1 MNNKH
6 TLLLLAIIPL
16 AWLACHNKKKKEIL
30 QDVSITRQTSF
41 NNLFLDSTRLENF
54 INNNDTFK
62 NYRTQYFDFYKQ
74 RNYEYA
80 WFDSAGLAEQAGNFI
95 NLLDNTI
102 TSLADSTLYNEKL
115 YRLYNGL
122 AGADSLQYRDSIPE
136 AEMYLTGQFFA
147 YAAKVYKGTDSDIV
161 NLGWFIPRKKV
172 NITAL
177 LDSLIE
183 TKATETDQFVPLN
196 SQYKKLEAFLPKYYA
211 LQKKTVWD
219 SIPKPAKLLHV
230 GAKADII
237 PAIKQRL
244 LDLGDLTYNDSTN
257 VFDTALLPA
266 VKSFQ
271 RRMGLGDD
279 GVIGSKMVDEL
290 NVPINTRVQQILV
303 NLERLRWMPADTDSN
318 YVFVNIPEY
327 KLYVHD
333 SGKVSFTMNVIVGS
347 AANNTVIFNGKLKYV
362 VFAPYWN
369 VPPSIVQKEVLPGI
383 KRDRNYLAK
392 NNMEVTGH
400 SDGLPIVRQKPGAK
414 NSLGLVKFLFP
425 NSYNIYFHDTPNRTL
440 FTESSRSLSHG
451 CIRLGE
457 PKKFAEFLLRDD
469 TVRYSSHKIDSLMHN
484 PKETWVTLKKTLP
497 VFIGYFTA
505 WVDKDGILNFRKDIY
520 KHDDAM
526 AAKLFIQK

>member
-1 MNNKH
+1 
-6 TLLLLAIIPL
+6 
-16 AWLACHNKKKKEIL
+16 
-30 QDVSITRQTSF
+30 
-41 NNLFLDSTRLENF
+41 
-54 INNNDTFK
+54 
-62 NYRTQYFDFYKQ
+62 
-74 RNYEYA
+74 
-80 WFDSAGLAEQAGNFI
+80 
-95 NLLDNTI
+95 
-102 TSLADSTLYNEKL
+102 
-115 YRLYNGL
+115 
-122 AGADSLQYRDSIPE
+122 
-136 AEMYLTGQFFA
+136 
-147 YAAKVYKGTDSDIV
+147 
-161 NLGWFIPRKKV
+161 
-172 NITAL
+172 
-177 LDSLIE
+177 
-183 TKATETDQFVPLN
+183 
-196 SQYKKLEAFLPKYYA
+196 
-211 LQKKTVWD
+211 
-219 SIPKPAKLLHV
+219 
-230 GAKADII
+230 
-237 PAIKQRL
+237 
-244 LDLGDLTYNDSTN
+244 
-257 VFDTALLPA
+257 
-266 VKSFQ
+266 
-271 RRMGLGDD
+271 
-279 GVIGSKMVDEL
+279 
-290 NVPINTRVQQILV
+290 
-303 NLERLRWMPADTDSN
+303 
-318 YVFVNIPEY
+318 
-327 KLYVHD
+327 
-333 SGKVSFTMNVIVGS
+333 MNVIVGS